1 MGKLTSLFVLCL
13 ILVMAVGVVNN
24 PQIKQLISSRAADSG
39 ILLAGTVNVRDFGA
53 KADGKTDDTPAIQ
66 RAINS
71 ISESGGTIYLP
82 SGIYMLGT
90 SAGGVEV
97 YPNGS
102 PIKSSLIIN
111 KNNVTFQGNGS
122 STILQLMPAKKMR
135 AISITGTNVVIKNL
149 VVDGNKAN
157 RNGSVSW
164 PNGDVVDALVYAASG
179 SKNVSIKNIEVRN
192 GIEDGIGFWMSSD
205 GIIDSNYCHDNGTPN
220 AGASGI
226 TVSASTNIKV
236 TNNRSIA
243 NTIGFWTSYGSSNIT
258 IQNNTLNSNK
268 QEGII
273 IGGFLPENLPE
284 KNSGFTITDNTI
296 NDNGINGFAGI
307 SIASAKDGVIKNNI
321 LTDSYFV
328 AIQIQD
334 QGTVPS
340 KNWVVTE
347 NSCIVDTPGRQ
358 KHGGIRVLG
367 ISQNIKLDGNTCALE
382 DLQVVATPVP
392 VVSPTPLPIQT
403 YPLYSLVSSEG
414 YHLYTAN
421 VAEKDGAVA
430 KYGYKYELIPFN
442 VPLSKVGTLS
452 EVYRLTG
459 RSGARLY
466 TASVSEKDGAIKNY
480 GFVLDGTAFYAYTSP
495 GVSTRQ
501 VFRLHNSKGDFL
513 YTASEPEKDS
523 FIQKGYILD
532 GIAFYIP

>member
-1 MGKLTSLFVLCL
+1 
-13 ILVMAVGVVNN
+13 
-24 PQIKQLISSRAADSG
+24 
-39 ILLAGTVNVRDFGA
+39 
-53 KADGKTDDTPAIQ
+53 
-66 RAINS
+66 
-71 ISESGGTIYLP
+71 
-82 SGIYMLGT
+82 
-90 SAGGVEV
+90 
-97 YPNGS
+97 
-102 PIKSSLIIN
+102 
-111 KNNVTFQGNGS
+111 
-122 STILQLMPAKKMR
+122 
-135 AISITGTNVVIKNL
+135 
-149 VVDGNKAN
+149 
-157 RNGSVSW
+157 
-164 PNGDVVDALVYAASG
+164 
-179 SKNVSIKNIEVRN
+179 
-192 GIEDGIGFWMSSD
+192 
-205 GIIDSNYCHDNGTPN
+205 
-220 AGASGI
+220 
-226 TVSASTNIKV
+226 
-236 TNNRSIA
+236 
-243 NTIGFWTSYGSSNIT
+243 
-258 IQNNTLNSNK
+258 
-268 QEGII
+268 
-273 IGGFLPENLPE
+273 
-284 KNSGFTITDNTI
+284 
-296 NDNGINGFAGI
+296 
-307 SIASAKDGVIKNNI
+307 
-321 LTDSYFV
+321 
-328 AIQIQD
+328 
-334 QGTVPS
+334 
-340 KNWVVTE
+340 
-347 NSCIVDTPGRQ
+347 
-358 KHGGIRVLG
+358 
-367 ISQNIKLDGNTCALE
+367 LE